1 MTGLGG
7 LDVDDESCRV
17 AQLER
22 ADAGRLGQTGAPTQ
36 DRLEVAKLLDFLHDG
51 EVGRQI
57 ATAAVARRA
66 ACSLEDDTETRRPAH
81 RDRQTARIL
90 DELRRG
96 LPRHRIGGDMP
107 RGASLWSELE
117 DDPVEARLMSDAH
130 GRQLHCRTCVRTP
143 AVVE

>member
-1 MTGLGG
+1 MGHRSSPHPKRPDKPQTPTLPSPSSGGGMTGLGG

-96 LPRHRIGGDMP
+96 
-107 RGASLWSELE
+107 
-117 DDPVEARLMSDAH
+117 
-130 GRQLHCRTCVRTP
+130 
-143 AVVE
+143 